1 MSRWTDSLL
10 KSRGHKAKAARLTTH
25 ERSMVDG
32 VAFPSKFEASI
43 YRELKLGVDGGVYRD
58 LRLQVSIVLAGKF
71 RWKVD
76 FVVFDVARGCD
87 VAHEAKGVSGERFR
101 AVLQLWQELGP
112 MPLIV
117 YYQTRGGYRVK
128 FYRGKE

>member
-1 MSRWTDSLL
+1 MSRWTDALA
-10 KSRGHKAKAARLTTH
+10 KARGHKTKSARLTTH
-25 ERSMVDG
+25 EHTGDG
-32 VAFPSKFEASI
+32 FPSKFEAAI
-43 YRELKLGVDGGVYRD
+43 HQELMLKEQAGLFRD
-58 LRLQVSIVLAGKF
+58 VRRQQTIHLAGKF

-76 FVVFDVARGCD
+76 FIVFDVERGCD

-101 AVLQLWQELGP
+101 AVLQLWSELGP

-128 FYRGKE
+128 EYRGK